1 MQSYNKAM
9 GIIYPSVWLSTWLI
23 MYFAYKEFDN
33 RQIPP
38 AVKFNLLLIS
48 TITLPKMKCTPK
60 L

>member
-33 RQIPP
+33 GQIPP